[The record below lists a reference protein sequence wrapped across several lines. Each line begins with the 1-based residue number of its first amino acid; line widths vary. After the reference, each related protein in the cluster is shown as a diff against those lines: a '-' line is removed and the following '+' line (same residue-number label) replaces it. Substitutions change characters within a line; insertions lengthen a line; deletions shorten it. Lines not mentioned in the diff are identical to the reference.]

1 MVWTKRT
8 GLHVC
13 VFIPAC
19 SCVPVGTGGRCWIS
33 RMERGNHW
41 GHKDSESGRGEV
53 FVITVSSGFR
63 TCIQCAVLQQANPT
77 GPQFSRRQNRD
88 PNSIYIMGAY
98 LGFPNWA
105 SCSRLCSKL
114 TGVLRNVAAS
124 QGKEG
129 HLCEWPLPGCLGKT
143 TA

>member
-1 MVWTKRT
+1 M
-8 GLHVC
+8 C
-13 VFIPAC
+13 VC
-19 SCVPVGTGGRCWIS
+19 SCPCACAFWWGVGGGAECPEWREEIM
-33 RMERGNHW
+33 R

-53 FVITVSSGFR
+53 SGLTVSSGFR

-98 LGFPNWA
+98 LGFPNCA

-129 HLCEWPLPGCLGKT
+129 HLCEGPLPSCLGKT